1 MKKGLKA
8 LLKTSI
14 AIATS
19 ACIVFTSIDNSFLAR
34 AEENQVECANY
45 DTVVDTIKSMIHG
58 QTNKEAV
65 ENLMRSLSEDEAC
78 QIVDIY
84 NSHVNIDDQ
93 YNTVCSL
100 LESKDFDSMKSYIKD
115 NITLSEFD
123 VLLSIYINHA
133 DDINNFIET
142 YKNSTEED
150 IIENKTEEIEQ
161 TEIVESSEIIDETE
175 QSEETTEIVEGTTEE
190 IVEETK
196 PEEST
201 ENNEETE
208 IVESTEQNETE
219 PTEEETESESNQLV
233 QTELTE
239 AVNGTT
245 ISISGNLPEDTELVV
260 TELEDDKVI
269 KNSIEEKLNGL
280 ATVTVYKSF
289 DISLISKE
297 EEYEPESDNNSVVV
311 TIKCEDSIEN
321 NLTVFHTDD
330 NNTTT
335 EISSTINT
343 ETNTVEFTTESF
355 SVYTIASV
363 TYDTEAGVEYT
374 NEYGTGY
381 YYADT
386 NTLLVT
392 AAGSSTATSNTKY
405 AWYGLISNVEN
416 VIIANTVTSQM
427 NFMFRNFTKIKSVIV
442 EDGVPGIGTYAFDG
456 CTGLKEV
463 ILGENLN
470 SLGGNA
476 FSGCTALNH
485 IVVPDSCTSFSNSTF
500 SGCTSLTSASPIS
513 ANKGTGYEYG
523 WTDQLPSNAFRGLS
537 GLINIDIIASITAIG
552 NYAFYSC
559 SSLTEVII
567 PDGVTTIGGSTF
579 YGCSSLNHIV
589 VPVECVNIGTGTFSG
604 CTSLTSAS
612 PISSNKGTGY
622 EYGWT
627 DKIPKNAF
635 RELTKLTDVEFIDS
649 LTDIC
654 GYAFSGCTD
663 LQSVVLPTELLNIE
677 SYAFTGCSSL
687 TQITAQDKIT
697 SIIQTAFYVNS
708 STDTTV
714 ITDNKVVK
722 NYNWSGDKRNVT
734 FQRLTPIT
742 DLDVC
747 IPVNNMSF
755 NIDGEKNFSSEP
767 IKIVNN
773 SPCDIDIYITNIT
786 GGSNAINIVSSQSYT
801 DDEWN
806 EMTEFNNI
814 AFMINNID
822 LATAYNNSTNSTD
835 KHISLGNIKSSEYEI
850 VSSDYTYTTY
860 DTSTATTGGK
870 ANISSGKVGYVG
882 NGSANY
888 VSWTVN
894 VENTGTYCIGIK
906 GAVSGTRTTYI
917 AANDVNVGSVTH
929 TGTSWSNGFTVYT
942 TVELQAGENVIKL
955 YNDSAY
961 APDIFNIQLSN
972 ECVKDNTL
980 ELKLGAK
987 YPRSFEID
995 TDFAMDYNLT
1005 FLFVSQE
1012 E

>member
-1 MKKGLKA
+1 M
-8 LLKTSI
+8 
-14 AIATS
+14 
-19 ACIVFTSIDNSFLAR
+19 
-34 AEENQVECANY
+34 
-45 DTVVDTIKSMIHG
+45 
-58 QTNKEAV
+58 NKV
-65 ENLMRSLSEDEAC
+65 
-78 QIVDIY
+78 
-84 NSHVNIDDQ
+84 
-93 YNTVCSL
+93 
-100 LESKDFDSMKSYIKD
+100 
-115 NITLSEFD
+115 
-123 VLLSIYINHA
+123 
-133 DDINNFIET
+133 
-142 YKNSTEED
+142 
-150 IIENKTEEIEQ
+150 
-161 TEIVESSEIIDETE
+161 
-175 QSEETTEIVEGTTEE
+175 
-190 IVEETK
+190 
-196 PEEST
+196 
-201 ENNEETE
+201 
-208 IVESTEQNETE
+208 
-219 PTEEETESESNQLV
+219 
-233 QTELTE
+233 
-239 AVNGTT
+239 
-245 ISISGNLPEDTELVV
+245 
-260 TELEDDKVI
+260 
-269 KNSIEEKLNGL
+269 
-280 ATVTVYKSF
+280 
-289 DISLISKE
+289 
-297 EEYEPESDNNSVVV
+297 
-311 TIKCEDSIEN
+311 
-321 NLTVFHTDD
+321 
-330 NNTTT
+330 
-335 EISSTINT
+335 
-343 ETNTVEFTTESF
+343 
-355 SVYTIASV
+355 
-363 TYDTEAGVEYT
+363 
-374 NEYGTGY
+374 
-381 YYADT
+381 
-386 NTLLVT
+386 
-392 AAGSSTATSNTKY
+392 
-405 AWYGLISNVEN
+405 
-416 VIIANTVTSQM
+416 
-427 NFMFRNFTKIKSVIV
+427 
-442 EDGVPGIGTYAFDG
+442 
-456 CTGLKEV
+456 
-463 ILGENLN
+463 
-470 SLGGNA
+470 
-476 FSGCTALNH
+476 
-485 IVVPDSCTSFSNSTF
+485 
-500 SGCTSLTSASPIS
+500 SLTSASPIS
-513 ANKGTGYEYG
+513 AGKGTGYEYG
-523 WTDQLPSNAFRGLS
+523 WAEQLPNNAFRGLS
-537 GLINIDIIASITAIG
+537 GLINIDILASITTIG
-552 NYAFYSC
+552 NYTFYGC

-567 PDGVTTIGGSTF
+567 PDGVTTIGGSVF

-589 VPVECVNIGTGTFSG
+589 VPVECVSIGTGTFSG

-627 DKIPKNAF
+627 DKIPQNAF

-654 GYAFSGCTD
+654 GYAFSGCTG

-697 SIIQTAFYVNS
+697 SIVQTAFYVNS

-722 NYNWSGDKRNVT
+722 NYNWSGDNRNVT

-773 SPCDIDIYITNIT
+773 SPCDIDVYITNIT

-860 DTSTATTGGK
+860 NTSTAITGGK
-870 ANISSGKVGYVG
+870 ANISSGKVGYIG

-917 AANDVNVGSVTH
+917 DVNDVNVGSVTH
-929 TGTSWSNGFTVYT
+929 TGTSWSNGFVVYT